1 MKTLETFSLESFA
14 AAAVP
19 QSRGEQN
26 YEDQATCWRQQS
38 SVCWEAKEAAGGSKA
53 TLPTL
58 TTFEKKLFN
67 EHCSYLRGELK
78 KLVHLPL
85 SIFFSGLVSALF
97 ELRLK
102 L

>member
-1 MKTLETFSLESFA
+1 MKTLETFSLEPFAAA

-26 YEDQATCWRQQS
+26 YEDEAKCRHQQS

-58 TTFEKKLFN
+58 TTLEEKK
-67 EHCSYLRGELK
+67 
-78 KLVHLPL
+78 V
-85 SIFFSGLVSALF
+85 VQ
-97 ELRLK
+97 
-102 L
+102 